1 MKKQLCSLTAA
12 VILLLS
18 GCGRPDIP
26 TGSLPPYSVDPD
38 DAWSMEQVTDPE
50 ILSALRAYKA
60 GTFGWKH
67 YYNNMLNQVVSSSYT
82 KLYSV
87 DTGITN
93 RFFCAYMRTDAY
105 AATDVSGHTDWI
117 YYLPGEEYVD
127 GKHLGYYDGDAEE
140 VTVWYQIGAEE
151 EIPQEIVC
159 DGVGYTLDLVMAEKI
174 YNFLYDCSA
183 GVPMQTRLSCF
194 VRYPLQLENG
204 ELVLS
209 DKCKK
214 GDYLGDNSHK
224 NDWIFLNQSGEYVTI
239 YAPHSTVSEKYK
251 PVNKTVSDRHLYAV
265 REIDGRRYMEFPA
278 CDNDTKEEFLS
289 FCCDSD
295 DTYRNRYSD
304 AFLSVDGTTYLDL
317 AVLFPP
323 AE

>member
-1 MKKQLCSLTAA
+1 M
-12 VILLLS
+12 LLS

-50 ILSALRAYKA
+50 ILSALSAYKA

-87 DTGITN
+87 DACITN

-105 AATDVSGHTDWI
+105 EATDISGRTYWGS
-117 YYLPGEEYVD
+117 YFPEEEYVD

-140 VTVWYQIGAEE
+140 VTVWYQIGAEK

-209 DKCKK
+209 DKC
-214 GDYLGDNSHK
+214 GSVDYLGDNSHN
-224 NDWIFLNQSGEYVTI
+224 NDWIFLNQSGEYVTLCGVSGE
-239 YAPHSTVSEKYK
+239 YAPVSAA
-251 PVNKTVSDRHLYAV
+251 VSDRHLYEV
-265 REIDGRRYMEFPA
+265 MR
-278 CDNDTKEEFLS
+278 
-289 FCCDSD
+289 
-295 DTYRNRYSD
+295 
-304 AFLSVDGTTYLDL
+304 V
-317 AVLFPP
+317 
-323 AE
+323 